1 MMNDVE
7 ALQQAVQEYNAAQK
21 ELDAFVAQWNTARL
35 RTDEARKRLL
45 ELLSI
50 ERM

>member
-1 MMNDVE
+1 MMIDVE
-7 ALQQAVQEYNAAQK
+7 ALQQAIEEYKAAKK

-35 RTDEARKRLL
+35 RTDEARERVL
-45 ELLSI
+45 ELLTI

>member
-1 MMNDVE
+1 MMIDVE
-7 ALQQAVQEYNAAQK
+7 ALLQAIEEYKEAQK
-21 ELDAFVAQWNTARL
+21 ELDTFVARWNTARL

>member
-1 MMNDVE
+1 MMFDLE
-7 ALQQAVQEYNAAQK
+7 ALQQAIEEYKAAQK
-21 ELDAFVAQWNTARL
+21 ELDSFVTQWNTARL